1 MGAGVPSQRAEQKES
16 LMIFARNPVKGRVKT
31 RLARTVGDGNA
42 YRVYWELLE
51 HTARTV
57 RPLEMDRTVHY
68 TDTVHSKDPLN
79 RSFLS
84 KKLQQ
89 EGELG
94 ERMASA
100 FREAFEKGYERVV
113 IIGTDCYQLQT
124 RHLEEAFKALRYDQ
138 EVVIGPA
145 EDGGYYLLGM
155 TRYIDRIF
163 RNKEWGTSNVLLD
176 TLVDLREE
184 GIQYHLLPTLNDVD
198 EEEDLGE
205 LRELIEEA

>member
-1 MGAGVPSQRAEQKES
+1 
-16 LMIFARNPVKGRVKT
+16 MIFARNPVKGRVKS
-31 RLARTVGDGNA
+31 RLARTVGEGNA

-51 HTARTV
+51 HTASV
-57 RPLEMDRTVHY
+57 IRPLEMDRAVHY

-79 RSFLS
+79 RSFLY
-84 KKLQQ
+84 KKLQR

-94 ERMASA
+94 ERMANA
-100 FREAFEKGYERVV
+100 FRQAFENGYERVA
-113 IIGTDCYQLQT
+113 IIGTDCYQLET

-155 TRYIDRIF
+155 TRYIDRLF
-163 RNKEWGTSNVLLD
+163 RNKEWGSSDVLLD

-184 GIQYHLLPTLNDVD
+184 GVQYHLLPTLNDVD
-198 EEEDLGE
+198 EEEDLGD
-205 LRELIEEA
+205 LRRLIQEE